1 MCPAVLS
8 RCCLGGWRTNGRCR
22 WALRMRLRPCWRC
35 PASLPPVPTT
45 RASFPV
51 DRSVIVPD
59 GHEQKNHG
67 NRTTPTQLLCKY
79 SCTCTC
85 TCVGF
90 CVSVTVRHFDSLFP
104 SENKWPERGTW
115 ERALGPGAGQGSEV
129 RQLLHPF
136 KVFFVLS
143 FEPNTFLHSRSC

>member
-22 WALRMRLRPCWRC
+22 WAVRMLAALLPNRELALSCVPPTRPNNKGFFLGGQKR
-35 PASLPPVPTT
+35 
-45 RASFPV
+45 
-51 DRSVIVPD
+51 IVPD
-59 GHEQKNHG
+59 GHEQKNHH

-79 SCTCTC
+79 GCTCTC

-90 CVSVTVRHFDSLFP
+90 CVSVTVRHLDSLFP

-129 RQLLHPF
+129 RQLVHPF
-136 KVFFVLS
+136 QVFFCS
-143 FEPNTFLHSRSC
+143 FF